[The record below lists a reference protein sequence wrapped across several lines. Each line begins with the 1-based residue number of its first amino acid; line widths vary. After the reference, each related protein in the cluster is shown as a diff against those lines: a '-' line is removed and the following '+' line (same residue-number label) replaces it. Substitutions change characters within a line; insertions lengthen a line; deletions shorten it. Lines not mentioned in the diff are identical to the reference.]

1 LKGARP
7 LTNDEI
13 LLVAGQFSGTFK
25 IRNHS
30 LFMIGVSVGGRISE
44 LLALTVGDV
53 WQNDKPVSDLLFQKG
68 IVKGKDTSRIIP
80 VNADGRSAIA
90 ALIAWHLKRYSNHS
104 TVRPLFPSRQGE
116 GSLSREQAHR
126 ILAGAFGRAGLNG
139 QLATHSLRKSF
150 AQRAYD
156 KSGDIYLVQA
166 MLGHLCIET
175 TCEYLGVSYRKM
187 QDIVEQM
194 ETTAECNKTHKPL
207 HWQKMPAVEELP
219 DDTILIQAIKRGLI
233 DPKAITQG
241 DCKITANDDGKI
253 IPMALPRKADSG
265 RFSS

>member
-7 LTNDEI
+7 LSNDEI
-13 LLVAGQFSGTFK
+13 LLVAEQFSGTFA
-25 IRNHS
+25 IRNRS
-30 LFMIGVSVGGRISE
+30 LFMLGVSVGGRISE
-44 LLALTVGDV
+44 LLGLRIGDA
-53 WQNDKPVSDLLFQKG
+53 WQNGKPVSDLLFQKG

-90 ALIAWHLKRYSNHS
+90 ALIAWHVKRYSNHGP
-104 TVRPLFPSRQGE
+104 VRPLFPSRQGE

-126 ILAGAFGRAGLNG
+126 ILADAFRRAGLNSK
-139 QLATHSLRKSF
+139 LATHSLRKSF

-187 QDIVEQM
+187 QDVVKQM
-194 ETTAECNKTHKPL
+194 ETIAECNKTHKNRC
-207 HWQKMPAVEELP
+207 
-219 DDTILIQAIKRGLI
+219 TRRKRQQL
-233 DPKAITQG
+233 KTSLM
-241 DCKITANDDGKI
+241 T
-253 IPMALPRKADSG
+253 RS
-265 RFSS
+265 